1 MSAAR
6 RASLCSSVASRMAA
20 ALNSQSE
27 AARVM
32 SVNTIATSPSGARTP
47 PAATCAAEKFLEALD
62 DDDEPVDVA
71 EPLVEGRD
79 HEP

>member
-1 MSAAR
+1 
-6 RASLCSSVASRMAA
+6 MAA

-32 SVNTIATSPSGARTP
+32 SVNTIATSPSGARTAP
-47 PAATCAAEKFLEALD
+47 TAAAAAAEKFLDEFD
-62 DDDEPVDVA
+62 EDEPLEDELVDGIV
-71 EPLVEGRD
+71 